1 LRAQA
6 TREAEKRK
14 TTQAS
19 ERRDKPTISQYA
31 QLRGSE
37 PHAHAARE
45 DRGLMVKIPW

>member
-6 TREAEKRK
+6 TRKTEIRK
-14 TTQAS
+14 ATQAS
-19 ERRDKPTISQYA
+19 ERRNKPTISNPCK
-31 QLRGSE
+31 LKDGE